1 MILLLLLFGVLCTT
15 VTWLATR
22 LSLINIESSIINASS
37 YYPGDLTSK
46 DKIGLLISPTIALLI
61 VLGVLL
67 LIFNFLLKDKT
78 KTKRFNKIAV
88 VIVAILIVIL
98 IVVNYLYLFVDYP
111 NNINSGPFI

>member
-1 MILLLLLFGVLCTT
+1 MILLLFLFGIISIT

-22 LSLINIESSIINASS
+22 LSLINIETSRNNASS
-37 YYPGDLTSK
+37 YYPGDLTSQ

-61 VLGVLL
+61 VLAVLL

-78 KTKRFNKIAV
+78 KTKKFNKVAV
-88 VIVAILIVIL
+88 VIVAILILIL
-98 IVVNYLYLFVDYP
+98 IVVNYIYLFVDYP